1 MSLYCEAGPFSTR
14 TAPHSSPCT
23 FQNERTRVVE
33 RAFRSSPPL
42 PRSGST
48 IRHAFTANVAHGASG
63 SNGRTYR
70 VSGWQDDTRNPPEH
84 LVGRRLPPIAQ
95 GWARAG
101 IKNVELTNNLL
112 DEFLKSDSLPAAKRV
127 LTDLGLTPVSS
138 ACGVFGLWEPN
149 PKRAAQL
156 DAFKKRC
163 EQFASLGLTKIYSPT
178 PTTEKFTEE
187 DYKRGVANMRENGDI
202 AKQFGMVVMAEA
214 VRTSTFIGT
223 LPTMLK
229 MMREAAHPSV
239 APLLDFYHFWS
250 GLNKLEDLDQIR
262 QGEIGTSTFRTCP
275 TCHASS
281 WTTPR
286 ASFPAMASR
295 RSTGCCARLRTKAT
309 PGPCPSNCSCPN
321 SSKAILTKSLARSVR
336 RPKRSCAA
344 RASCDLSSVCQSAP
358 ARDIQN
364 HTVTRC
370 IVLNA
375 HIEVIAPLVE
385 DPAGPLCG

>member
-1 MSLYCEAGPFSTR
+1 MAPLAVMAARTVSAAGKMTLAIHQNTSSAAGYRRSLE
-14 TAPHSSPCT
+14 
-23 FQNERTRVVE
+23 
-33 RAFRSSPPL
+33 
-42 PRSGST
+42 
-48 IRHAFTANVAHGASG
+48 
-63 SNGRTYR
+63 
-70 VSGWQDDTRNPPEH
+70 
-84 LVGRRLPPIAQ
+84 

-101 IKNVELTNNLL
+101 IKNVELTNSLL

-229 MMREAAHPSV
+229 MMREAAHPNV

-262 QGEIGTSTFRTCP
+262 QGEIGHVHFQDVPDMPRELLDN
-275 TCHASS
+275 
-281 WTTPR
+281 TTRIIPGDGVAPLNR
-286 ASFPAMASR
+286 M
-295 RSTGCCARLRTKAT
+295 LRT
-309 PGPCPSNCSCPN
+309 
-321 SSKAILTKSLARSVR
+321 LAD
-336 RPKRSCAA
+336 KGY
-344 RASCDLSSVCQSAP
+344 
-358 ARDIQN
+358 
-364 HTVTRC
+364 
-370 IVLNA
+370 
-375 HIEVIAPLVE
+375 
-385 DPAGPLCG
+385 AGPLVCRTVPAQIPAGRSLRGRSRDPSEGRSRHAPCARDLKAAHGTHVSEASSHRRWQPPPCLRAEQPNPSMLLRPRVNARRSERRRAPTPRHDRKPDPASAR

>member
-1 MSLYCEAGPFSTR
+1 MAPLAVMAARTVSAAGKMTLAIHQNTSSAAGYRRSLE
-14 TAPHSSPCT
+14 
-23 FQNERTRVVE
+23 
-33 RAFRSSPPL
+33 
-42 PRSGST
+42 
-48 IRHAFTANVAHGASG
+48 
-63 SNGRTYR
+63 
-70 VSGWQDDTRNPPEH
+70 
-84 LVGRRLPPIAQ
+84 

-112 DEFLKSDSLPAAKRV
+112 DEFLKSDSLPAAKRL

-229 MMREAAHPSV
+229 MMREAGHPSV

-262 QGEIGTSTFRTCP
+262 QGEIGHVHFQDVPDMPRELLDN
-275 TCHASS
+275 
-281 WTTPR
+281 TTRIIPGDGVSPLNR
-286 ASFPAMASR
+286 M
-295 RSTGCCARLRTKAT
+295 LRT
-309 PGPCPSNCSCPN
+309 
-321 SSKAILTKSLARSVR
+321 LAD
-336 RPKRSCAA
+336 KGY
-344 RASCDLSSVCQSAP
+344 
-358 ARDIQN
+358 
-364 HTVTRC
+364 
-370 IVLNA
+370 
-375 HIEVIAPLVE
+375 
-385 DPAGPLCG
+385 AGPLSVELFLPKFQQGDPFEVAREIRQKAEAVMRRARVM